1 MAVLKIKKDKIMEEI
16 KSQQKVQMI
25 DKKNKKEEKNI

>member
-25 DKKNKKEEKNI
+25 EKKNKKEEKNI